1 MVEKLKNILKK
12 NSNPKAKND
21 EVIELDRRDFFRKT
35 GAMSA
40 IAAASVVAPGTL
52 RASDDD
58 PNIMHHPEWGQS
70 WGDPVTKNRYGIPS
84 KYEHNNTRRTT
95 KLLASGNYRAAI
107 AVTPIHESEGI
118 ITPNGLFFSR
128 SHGGTA
134 HVDPNKWR
142 LMINGLVEKP
152 IVLTLEELKRY
163 PRITRTHFIECP
175 ANGGQEWR
183 RPQYNSL
190 QFAKGFM
197 SCAEWTGVYIKTILK
212 DLGLKPNAKWM
223 LAEGSDNSEMG
234 RSVPVEKVLDDA
246 MLVWGQNGEALR
258 PEQGYPVRLLLP
270 GWEGN
275 LCVKWLK
282 RLEFADEPW
291 YAKEETSKYTALKPT
306 GKAVQH
312 FYANEVNSTVVTPS
326 PEKPWTSL
334 KEGDMVEIEGLAWSG
349 MGTITRV
356 DLSFD
361 GGNNYVKANL
371 KGLILPKCWT
381 RWSYMYKIPKGFKN
395 PDGKQIILTSRAMDD
410 AGFIQPTVDQEIF
423 GKDVTA
429 EYLEAALEDNSKID
443 KNKGMG
449 VESVYHR
456 NAIESWE
463 VTENGEVNHVQI
475 RTV

>member
-1 MVEKLKNILKK
+1 VDKLDTNE
-12 NSNPKAKND
+12 SS
-21 EVIELDRRDFFRKT
+21 EVTSLEATSKGLSRRDFFKKT
-35 GAMSA
+35 GAISTV
-40 IAAASVVAPGTL
+40 AAASVIAPTTIK
-52 RASDDD
+52 AEDD
-58 PNIMHHPEWGQS
+58 PAIMHHPKWGQS

-84 KYEHNNTRRTT
+84 KYEHNVTRRNT
-95 KLLASGNYRAAI
+95 KLLASGNYRASI
-107 AVTPIHESEGI
+107 AVAPIHESDGI

-134 HVDPNKWR
+134 HVDPHEFR

-152 IVLTLEELKRY
+152 IVLTLDQLKQY
-163 PRITRTHFIECP
+163 PRVTRTHFIECP

-212 DLGLKPNAKWM
+212 DLGLKPEALWM

-234 RSVPVEKVLDDA
+234 RSLPIDKVLDDA

-258 PEQGYPVRLLLP
+258 PEQGYPLRLLVP

-282 RLEFADEPW
+282 RLEFGKEPW
-291 YAKEETSKYTALKPT
+291 YAKEETSKYTALTPT

-312 FYANEVNSTVVTPS
+312 FYANEVNSTVVIPS
-326 PEKPWTSL
+326 PEKPWTNV
-334 KEGDMVEIEGLAWSG
+334 KDGDWIEIEGLAWSG
-349 MGTITRV
+349 MGTVTRV

-361 GGNNYVKANL
+361 GGNNYVEANI
-371 KGLILPKCWT
+371 KGLVLPKCWT
-381 RWSYMYKIPKGFKN
+381 RWSYMHQYKKGQKLL
-395 PDGKQIILTSRAMDD
+395 LTSRATDD
-410 AGFIQPTVDQEIF
+410 AGFVQPTVDQEVFGYGVAKEDF
-423 GKDVTA
+423 GK
-429 EYLEAALEDNSKID
+429 D

-456 NAIESWE
+456 NAVETWE
-463 VTENGEVNHVQI
+463 VGPNGEVNHVQI
-475 RTV
+475 RTI

>member
-1 MVEKLKNILKK
+1 MEKLKEIFRKSSDVEVQK
-12 NSNPKAKND
+12 TETNS
-21 EVIELDRRDFFRKT
+21 LSRRDFFKKT
-35 GAMSA
+35 GTISAVAATTVLVPSA
-40 IAAASVVAPGTL
+40 I
-52 RASDDD
+52 RAEDDHA
-58 PNIMHHPEWGQS
+58 IMHHPKWGQS

-84 KYEHNNTRRTT
+84 AYEHNVTRRNT
-95 KLLASGNYRAAI
+95 KLLASGNDRASI

-128 SHGGTA
+128 CHGGTA
-134 HVDPNKWR
+134 HVDPNEYR
-142 LMINGLVEKP
+142 LMITGLVEKP
-152 IVLTLEELKRY
+152 IVLTLAQLKRY
-163 PRITRTHFIECP
+163 PRVTRTHFIECP

-234 RSVPVEKVLDDA
+234 RSVPIDKVLDDA
-246 MLVWGQNGEALR
+246 MIVWGQNGEALR
-258 PEQGYPVRLLLP
+258 PEQGYPARLLLP

-282 RLEFADEPW
+282 RLDFADEPW

-326 PEKPWTSL
+326 PEKPWTDL
-334 KEGDMVEIEGLAWSG
+334 KAGDIVEIEGLAWSG

-361 GGNNYVKANL
+361 GGNNYVQANL

-395 PDGKQIILTSRAMDD
+395 KDGKQIILTSRAMDD
-410 AGFIQPTVDQEIF
+410 AGFVQPTVDQEVFGYGVKKEDF
-423 GKDVTA
+423 GK
-429 EYLEAALEDNSKID
+429 D

-456 NAIESWE
+456 NAVESWE

-475 RTV
+475 RTI

>member
-1 MVEKLKNILKK
+1 MDKVNTKK
-12 NSNPKAKND
+12 SS
-21 EVIELDRRDFFRKT
+21 EVTNLEISSKGLSRRDFFKKT
-35 GAMSA
+35 GAVSA
-40 IAAASVVAPGTL
+40 VAAASVIAPTVVK
-52 RASDDD
+52 AEDDHA
-58 PNIMHHPEWGQS
+58 IMHHPKWGQS
-70 WGDPVTKNRYGIPS
+70 WGDPVTKNKYGIPS
-84 KYEHNNTRRTT
+84 KYEHNVTRRYTQ
-95 KLLASGNYRAAI
+95 LLASGNARASI
-107 AVTPIHESEGI
+107 AVAPIHESDGI

-134 HVDPNKWR
+134 HVDPNEFR

-152 IVLTLEELKRY
+152 IVLTLDQIKQY
-163 PRITRTHFIECP
+163 PRVTRTHFIECP

-183 RPQYNSL
+183 QPQYNSL

-212 DLGLKPNAKWM
+212 DLGLKPEALWM

-234 RSVPVEKVLDDA
+234 RSLPIDKVLDDA

-258 PEQGYPVRLLLP
+258 PEQGYPLRLLVP

-282 RLEFADEPW
+282 RLEFGKEPW

-306 GKAVQH
+306 GKAAQH
-312 FYANEVNSTVVTPS
+312 FYANEVNSTVVIPS
-326 PEKPWTSL
+326 CEKPWTNI
-334 KEGDMVEIEGLAWSG
+334 KDGDWVEIEGLAWSG
-349 MGTITRV
+349 MGTVTRV

-361 GGNNYVKANL
+361 GGNNYVEANI
-371 KGLILPKCWT
+371 KGLVLPKCWT
-381 RWSYMYKIPKGFKN
+381 RWSYMHQYKKGEKLL
-395 PDGKQIILTSRAMDD
+395 LTSRATDD
-410 AGFIQPTVDQEIF
+410 AGFVQPTVDQEVF
-423 GKDVTA
+423 GYGVKKAD
-429 EYLEAALEDNSKID
+429 YGKD

-456 NAIESWE
+456 NAVETWE
-463 VTENGEVNHVQI
+463 VNEKGEVNHVQI